1 MLGARVLGR
10 VGERE
15 EGAGHFQGGLQS
27 KYKEVFFS
35 VVLDVTCTDK
45 ESVIGVILTEVLPL
59 P

>member
-27 KYKEVFFS
+27 KCRVFFFE
-35 VVLDVTCTDK
+35 VVLDITCTDR
-45 ESVIGVILTEVLPL
+45 ESVIGVIFTDVLPL